1 MTAYDYELMFNLS
14 LVIGHADH
22 RTETSGFPDS
32 GKTSTVLRAA
42 FVTWLVAC
50 EEARAQIRTNDPK
63 ASFVRHVIEFL
74 PDDDDPA
81 WEQTN
86 SVGFHASLKN
96 RMRALWGIRIAFT
109 HSDGDIL
116 KIGSSNNRE
125 WAGFAHLYVKG
136 VTMNEDIID
145 MSQADLHYIH
155 RSFAQL
161 QTVLV

>member
-1 MTAYDYELMFNLS
+1 MTAYNYELMFNLS

-22 RTETSGFPDS
+22 RTETCGFADS

-63 ASFVRHVIEFL
+63 ASFVKHVVEFL
-74 PDDDDPA
+74 PDDDHPA

-86 SVGFHASLKN
+86 SEGFHSSLKN
-96 RMRALWGIRIAFT
+96 RMQGIWGIRIAFT
-109 HSDGDIL
+109 HSDGDVS
-116 KIGSSNNRE
+116 KIGNLKSKA
-125 WAGFAHLYVKG
+125 WAQSAHSHVKG
-136 VTMNEDIID
+136 VAMSGNMID
-145 MSQADLHYIH
+145 MSGADLHYIH

-161 QTVLV
+161 QTVLK